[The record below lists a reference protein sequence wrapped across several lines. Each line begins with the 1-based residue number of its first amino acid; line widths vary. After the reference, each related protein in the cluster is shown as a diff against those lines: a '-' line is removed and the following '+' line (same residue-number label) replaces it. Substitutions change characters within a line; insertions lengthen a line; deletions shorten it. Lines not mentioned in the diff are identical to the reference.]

1 MWWWYLVWQVWVGVG
16 RAGPNTEMAT
26 LHCTV
31 NWSVNPQK

>member
-26 LHCTV
+26 L
-31 NWSVNPQK
+31 PAL